1 MPADRAFP
9 GVSAMYRPHRCPTN
23 DVLVEIRAAARNP
36 RARTTAD
43 ALSEA
48 EAEVGVV
55 PLVMGCPERIPEP
68 SEGSTPCPQH

>member
-9 GVSAMYRPHRCPTN
+9 RVSAMYRPHRCPTN
-23 DVLVEIRAAARNP
+23 DVLVEIHAAARAP

-48 EAEVGVV
+48 EADVGVV
-55 PLVMGCPERIPEP
+55 PLREGLSRKHPRIF
-68 SEGSTPCPQH
+68 